1 MSLEKNKKIV
11 KRVWDELVNGCRL
24 AAVDELVSPDFLD
37 HTPLPGM
44 SSGIEGLHQ
53 RLMVLHGAFPD
64 FHSEIEQLIAEG
76 DKVVALIT
84 STGTHQRDFC
94 GAPPS
99 GRTFAI
105 KEIHIVRVAGGK
117 MIEHWGIPDFFAMLE
132 QLGLAA
138 APWQVASGAAGA

>member
-1 MSLEKNKKIV
+1 MSLESNKQVV
-11 KRVWDELVNGCRL
+11 KRVWDELVNGGRPE
-24 AAVDELVSPDFLD
+24 AMPALVSPEFLD

-44 SSGIEGLHQ
+44 SSGVEGLQQ

-94 GAPPS
+94 GAPPT
-99 GRTFAI
+99 GRRFTI
-105 KEIHIVRVAGGK
+105 QEIHIVRIVGGK
-117 MIEHWGIPDFFAMLE
+117 MVEHWGIPDFFAMLE
-132 QLGLAA
+132 QLGLVA
-138 APWQVASGAAGA
+138 APWQVATGA